1 MTKAMKFRIVLMIG
15 AAFAA
20 SGCSILKRGG
30 KPKTPVLG
38 ERIAVLTSEGDVAVD
53 PETAAIP
60 MTLPDAVANT
70 EWTQSGGSASKSVG
84 QVALGT
90 ALAPAFHVQ
99 AGRGSSLTARL
110 ASEPVVAGGRV
121 YTIDTLGAVRSFD
134 AQTGALQWASQTPY
148 EERNNTPALYG
159 GGIAYDNG
167 RIYAT
172 NGIGYVSAI
181 DVRTGGIVWKVR
193 PGGPL
198 RGAPTVAGDT
208 VYVMSQDNQIYS
220 LKEADGTTNWSQAAA
235 LEIAGVF
242 GSASPAVGQGTVVAG
257 FSSGELNAYR
267 YENGR
272 MVWQDALQ
280 RTSIRTSV
288 SSLSDIDAD
297 AVIDRGQVIA
307 IGQGGRMVALEL
319 TSGQRLW
326 ELNIAGIATPW
337 VAGDWIFV
345 ITDDAK
351 LLCVYRQNGHIR
363 WINQLPQ
370 FEHIKSKKGQIDY
383 SGPILAGGRLII
395 TGSNGVMINIDP
407 VTGSFQ
413 SQSNVGAGISLSP
426 VVANNVLYIY
436 DDSGRL
442 TAYR

>member
-1 MTKAMKFRIVLMIG
+1 MTKTTTLRVGLMI
-15 AAFAA
+15 AAAIAA
-20 SGCSILKRGG
+20 GGCSILKKGR
-30 KPKTPVLG
+30 PKTPLLG

-53 PETAAIP
+53 PATAALP
-60 MTLPDAVANT
+60 MTLPEPVANT
-70 EWTQSGGSASKSVG
+70 DWTQSGGNASKSVG
-84 QVALGT
+84 HVALGT
-90 ALAPAFHVQ
+90 ALGRAFTVQ

-121 YTIDTLGAVRSFD
+121 YTIDTLGAVRAFD
-134 AQTGALQWASQTPY
+134 ARTGGLIWASLTPNDRGN
-148 EERNNTPALYG
+148 EASLYG

-172 NGIGYVSAI
+172 NGLGFVAAL
-181 DVRTGGIVWKVR
+181 DVRTGGILWQVR

-198 RGAPTVAGDT
+198 RGAPSIAAGAI
-208 VYVMSQDNQIYS
+208 YVMSQDNQIYS
-220 LKEADGTTNWSQAAA
+220 LKESDGSPNWSQAAS

-242 GSASPAVGQGTVVAG
+242 GSAAPAIGQGTVVAG

-297 AVIDRGQVIA
+297 PVIDHGQVIA
-307 IGQGGRMVALEL
+307 IGQGGRMVALEI
-319 TSGQRLW
+319 TTGQRQW

-345 ITDDAK
+345 VTADAK
-351 LLCVYRQNGHIR
+351 LVCISRINGHIR

-370 FEHIKSKKGQIDY
+370 FEHPKGKKGEIDY
-383 SGPILAGGRLII
+383 KGPILAGGRLIVV
-395 TGSNGVMINIDP
+395 GSNGVMVNIDP
-407 VTGSFQ
+407 ATGSFQ
-413 SQSNVGAGISLSP
+413 SQTSAGAGISLAP
-426 VVANNVLYIY
+426 VVANSTLYIY

-442 TAYR
+442 SAFR

>member
-1 MTKAMKFRIVLMIG
+1 MMTKTTSLRVGLMI
-15 AAFAA
+15 AAALAA
-20 SGCSILKRGG
+20 GGCSLLKKGR
-30 KPKTPVLG
+30 PKTPVLG
-38 ERIAVLTSEGDVAVD
+38 QRIAVLTSEGDVAVD
-53 PETAAIP
+53 IATAAQP
-60 MTLPDAVANT
+60 MTLPEPVANT
-70 EWTQSGGSASKSVG
+70 EWTQSGGNASKSVG
-84 QVALGT
+84 QLALGT
-90 ALAPAFHVQ
+90 SLGRAWTVQ

-110 ASEPVVAGGRV
+110 ASEPIVAGGRV
-121 YTIDTLGAVRSFD
+121 YAIDTLGAVRAYD
-134 AQTGALQWASQTPY
+134 AQTGALLWASQTPNDRGN
-148 EERNNTPALYG
+148 EASLYG

-172 NGIGYVSAI
+172 NGLGFVAALDI
-181 DVRTGGIVWKVR
+181 RTGGIIWQVR

-198 RGAPTVAGDT
+198 RGAPSIAADAI
-208 VYVMSQDNQIYS
+208 YVMSQDNQIYS
-220 LKEADGTTNWSQAAA
+220 LKQSDGSPNWSQAAS

-242 GSASPAVGQGTVVAG
+242 GSAAPAVGQGTVVAG

-297 AVIDRGQVIA
+297 PVIDHGQVIA
-307 IGQGGRMVALEL
+307 IGQGGRMVALEI
-319 TSGQRLW
+319 TTGQRQW

-345 ITDDAK
+345 VTADAK
-351 LLCVYRQNGHIR
+351 LLCISRANGHIR

-370 FEHIKSKKGQIDY
+370 FEHPKNKKGEIDY
-383 SGPILAGGRLII
+383 KGPILAGGRLIVV
-395 TGSNGVMINIDP
+395 GSNGVMINIDP

-413 SQSNVGAGISLSP
+413 SQTGAGAGISLTP
-426 VVANNVLYIY
+426 VVANSTLYIY

-442 TAYR
+442 SAYR

>member
-1 MTKAMKFRIVLMIG
+1 MRAFDARTGGLIG
-15 AAFAA
+15 ASQPPNDRGNEA
-20 SGCSILKRGG
+20 S
-30 KPKTPVLG
+30 
-38 ERIAVLTSEGDVAVD
+38 
-53 PETAAIP
+53 
-60 MTLPDAVANT
+60 
-70 EWTQSGGSASKSVG
+70 
-84 QVALGT
+84 
-90 ALAPAFHVQ
+90 
-99 AGRGSSLTARL
+99 
-110 ASEPVVAGGRV
+110 
-121 YTIDTLGAVRSFD
+121 
-134 AQTGALQWASQTPY
+134 
-148 EERNNTPALYG
+148 LYG

-167 RIYAT
+167 YLYAT
-172 NGIGYVSAI
+172 NGLGYVAAL

-198 RGAPTVAGDT
+198 RGAPTIANGAI
-208 VYVMSQDNQIYS
+208 YVMSNDNQIYS
-220 LKEADGTTNWSQAAA
+220 LKEADGSTNWSQAAA

-242 GSASPAVGQGTVVAG
+242 GSASPAAGQGTVVAG

-297 AVIDRGQVIA
+297 PVIDNGQVIA

-319 TSGQRLW
+319 NSGQRLW
-326 ELNIAGIATPW
+326 ELNIAGISTPW
-337 VAGDWIFV
+337 VAGDWIYV
-345 ITDDAK
+345 VTDDAK

-370 FEHIKSKKGQIDY
+370 FEHPKAKKGEIDY
-383 SGPILAGGRLII
+383 VGPVLAGDRLIVA
-395 TGSNGVMINIDP
+395 GSNGTLINIDP

-413 SQSNVGAGISLSP
+413 SQTNAGAGVTQTPI
-426 VVANNVLYIY
+426 VANSTLYVY
-436 DDSGRL
+436 DDAGRL

>member
-38 ERIAVLTSEGDVAVD
+38 ERIAVLTSEGDVEVD
-53 PETAAIP
+53 PATAAIP
-60 MTLPDAVANT
+60 MTLPEATANT
-70 EWTQSGGSASKSVG
+70 DWTQSGGAASKSVG
-84 QVALGT
+84 QLALGT
-90 ALAPAFHVQ
+90 ALASAFHVQ

-121 YTIDTLGAVRSFD
+121 YTIDTLGTVRAFD
-134 AQTGALQWASQTPY
+134 AQTGGRVWESQTPNDRGN
-148 EERNNTPALYG
+148 ESSLYG

-167 RIYAT
+167 KIFAT
-172 NGIGYVSAI
+172 NGLGYVSAL
-181 DVRTGGIVWKVR
+181 DVRTGGIVWQVR

-198 RGAPTVAGDT
+198 RGAPTVVNDAI
-208 VYVMSQDNQIYS
+208 YVMSQDNQIYS
-220 LKEADGTTNWSQAAA
+220 LKEADGTTNWSNAAA

-297 AVIDRGQVIA
+297 PVVDNGQVIA

-370 FEHIKSKKGQIDY
+370 FEHPKSKKGQIDY
-383 SGPILAGGRLII
+383 KGPILAGGRLIV
-395 TGSNGVMINIDP
+395 TGSNGVLVNIDP
-407 VTGSFQ
+407 ATGSFQ
-413 SQSNVGAGISLSP
+413 SQTNVGTGVSLSP
-426 VVANNVLYIY
+426 IVANATLYVY
-436 DDSGRL
+436 DDAGRL